1 MHLSNNETGG
11 FPMVQPNATSV
22 KVIVFR
28 LMDKEYAIPV
38 NEVQSIERVMPLTRV
53 PNTPPYV
60 KGVINLRGIITPI
73 LSLRERFEMDKG
85 MEDQNT
91 RIIITTL
98 EEFTV
103 GLIVDAAKDVLDLDL
118 NAIEPQPEVFGTVE
132 AEYISGVAKVENR
145 LIVLLDLKK
154 VLNSAKSDV
163 DQYA

>member
-1 MHLSNNETGG
+1 
-11 FPMVQPNATSV
+11 MVQPNATSV

>member
-1 MHLSNNETGG
+1 
-11 FPMVQPNATSV
+11 MVQHTAASL

-28 LMDKEYAIPV
+28 LMDKEYAVPV
-38 NEVQSIERVMPLTRV
+38 NEVQSIEKVMPLTRV
-53 PNTPPYV
+53 PNTPSYV

-73 LSLRERFEMDKG
+73 LSLRERFEMVKG
-85 MEDQNT
+85 QEDEHT

-98 EEFTV
+98 EEYTV
-103 GLIVDAAKDVLDLDL
+103 GLIVDAAKDVLDLDIQ
-118 NAIEPQPEVFGTVE
+118 AIEPQPEVFGTVE
-132 AEYISGVAKVENR
+132 AEYISGVAKVDNR

>member
-1 MHLSNNETGG
+1 ML
-11 FPMVQPNATSV
+11 QPTATSF

-28 LMDKEYAIPV
+28 LMDKEYAVPV
-38 NEVQSIERVMPLTRV
+38 SEVQSIEKVMSLTRV

-73 LSLRERFEMDKG
+73 LSLRERFD
-85 MEDQNT
+85 MENGQEDHNT
-91 RIIITTL
+91 RIIITAL
-98 EEFTV
+98 EDYTV
-103 GLIVDAAKDVLDLDL
+103 GLVVDAANDVLDLDV

-132 AEYISGVAKVENR
+132 AEYISGVAKVDHR

-163 DQYA
+163 DEYV

>member
-1 MHLSNNETGG
+1 
-11 FPMVQPNATSV
+11 MVQHSAASL

-38 NEVQSIERVMPLTRV
+38 HEVQSIEKVMPLTRV
-53 PNTPPYV
+53 PNTPSYV

-73 LSLRERFEMDKG
+73 LSLRERFEMEKG
-85 MEDQNT
+85 REDENT

-98 EEFTV
+98 EEYTV
-103 GLIVDAAKDVLDLDL
+103 GLIVDAAKDVLDFDIQK
-118 NAIEPQPEVFGTVE
+118 IEPQPEVFGTVE
-132 AEYISGVAKVENR
+132 AEYISGVVKVDER

>member
-1 MHLSNNETGG
+1 
-11 FPMVQPNATSV
+11 MVQQTAASL

-28 LMDKEYAIPV
+28 LMDKEYAVPV
-38 NEVQSIERVMPLTRV
+38 YEVQSIEKVMPLTRV
-53 PNTPPYV
+53 PNTPSYV

-73 LSLRERFEMDKG
+73 LSLRERFEMEKG
-85 MEDQNT
+85 REDENT

-98 EEFTV
+98 EEYTV
-103 GLIVDAAKDVLDLDL
+103 GLIVDSAKDVLDLDVQS
-118 NAIEPQPEVFGTVE
+118 IEPQPEVYGTVE
-132 AEYISGVAKVENR
+132 AEYISGVAKVDNR